1 MLTVCR
7 EAEEGWLKILPIE
20 GIDMSRQFWIIQ
32 HKDKIITR
40 LMAEFLKFC
49 ELVAE
54 HHLGRE
60 CLSSPWKLQTLLAE
74 SRFAA
79 TTDGKKKARA

>member
-20 GIDMSRQFWIIQ
+20 GIDMRRQLWIIQ
-32 HKDKIITR
+32 HKDKVITR

-49 ELVAE
+49 EMMAE
-54 HHLGRE
+54 NHLGRE
-60 CLSSPWKLQTLLAE
+60 NLSSPWKLQSLLTKNDVQQESGPPAE
-74 SRFAA
+74 EE
-79 TTDGKKKARA
+79 